1 MIGATQNSHRHC
13 SASAPPKIAVAVE
26 RAGLSEAFET
36 GIATRWNSVSASPI
50 AIGAKPAGQFLVVT
64 PMMTIRNS
72 AVMTTSISA
81 TETSEKPVPPY
92 RFEIAVKLFHFPSRR
107 ARQDHIEDER
117 RCGSADSCATMKA
130 GARLSAKRPPATRP
144 SVTAGLKCPPEIWP
158 TAKAIARTDR
168 PTANATATRPADGAE
183 NSAAPHTAVT
193 SVNVPTNSAA
203 SSRDMVF
210 PFITRPTARSGHA
223 SFYRW
228 GRGATGFVAA
238 CAYHFPPE
246 GPASAFNAS
255 GCGMAITL

>member
-1 MIGATQNSHRHC
+1 
-13 SASAPPKIAVAVE
+13 
-26 RAGLSEAFET
+26 
-36 GIATRWNSVSASPI
+36 
-50 AIGAKPAGQFLVVT
+50 
-64 PMMTIRNS
+64 
-72 AVMTTSISA
+72 
-81 TETSEKPVPPY
+81 
-92 RFEIAVKLFHFPSRR
+92 
-107 ARQDHIEDER
+107 
-117 RCGSADSCATMKA
+117 MKA

-158 TAKAIARTDR
+158 TAKAIAKTDR

-210 PFITRPTARSGHA
+210 PFIAPDCQIGPRIVLQVGARGN
-223 SFYRW
+223 RL
-228 GRGATGFVAA
+228 VAA
-238 CAYHFPPE
+238 CAYHFPPA